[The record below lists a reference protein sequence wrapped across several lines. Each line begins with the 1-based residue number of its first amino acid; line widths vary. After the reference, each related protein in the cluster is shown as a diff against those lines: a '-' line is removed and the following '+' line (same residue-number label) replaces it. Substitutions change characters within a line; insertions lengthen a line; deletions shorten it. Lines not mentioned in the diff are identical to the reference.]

1 MNVNE
6 REWFDRQVTTR
17 FGRGSGTSPA
27 SRGTGA
33 DDDDVD
39 ELRQWCGRVGE
50 RGSLGRKRARVGE
63 ENRGA
68 RRPIYRGRRGRERR
82 QGGEETVACH
92 SSCHQRHSSSEGL
105 MGRKRNGRI
114 EAPFTQR
121 RNGRGKVP
129 GLGAA
134 SGLGLGAQAPGA
146 RRRAAWRCFWR
157 GRVGRWASRSR
168 GSPGRGSAAGGRG
181 SRASGRL
188 AWARGSARAD
198 GRAEAAP
205 RHGAV
210 GEEGQGGPACK

>member
-1 MNVNE
+1 MNVDE
-6 REWFDRQVTTR
+6 KEWFDGQVTTR
-17 FGRGSGTSPA
+17 FGWGWGTSPA

-33 DDDDVD
+33 DGDDVD

-68 RRPIYRGRRGRERR
+68 WRPIYRGRRGRERR
-82 QGGEETVACH
+82 QGGEETAAFH

-105 MGRKRNGRI
+105 MGRKRSGRI

-134 SGLGLGAQAPGA
+134 SCLGLGA

-157 GRVGRWASRSR
+157 GRVGR
-168 GSPGRGSAAGGRG
+168 
-181 SRASGRL
+181 
-188 AWARGSARAD
+188 
-198 GRAEAAP
+198 
-205 RHGAV
+205 
-210 GEEGQGGPACK
+210 

>member
-1 MNVNE
+1 MDEHRRGRVFE
-6 REWFDRQVTTR
+6 R
-17 FGRGSGTSPA
+17 
-27 SRGTGA
+27 RGTTASGVDEVRARLRRGTTDSGA
-33 DDDDVD
+33 DDDDID
-39 ELRQWCGRVGE
+39 ELRQWRGRVGE

-82 QGGEETVACH
+82 QGGEETAACH

-114 EAPFTQR
+114 EALFTQR

-134 SGLGLGAQAPGA
+134 SGLGLGAQGPGA
-146 RRRAAWRCFWR
+146 RRRSAWCCFWR

-168 GSPGRGSAAGGRG
+168 GSPARLGLLGWGAWGGSRGFWRAAGR
-181 SRASGRL
+181 
-188 AWARGSARAD
+188 
-198 GRAEAAP
+198 
-205 RHGAV
+205 
-210 GEEGQGGPACK
+210 